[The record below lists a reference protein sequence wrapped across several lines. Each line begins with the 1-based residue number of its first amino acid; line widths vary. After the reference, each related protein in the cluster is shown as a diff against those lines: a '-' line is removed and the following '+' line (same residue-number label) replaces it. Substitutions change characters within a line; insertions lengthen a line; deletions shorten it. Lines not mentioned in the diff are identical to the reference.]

1 MNYNYP
7 YQSYMQPQQPVM
19 QAPQQQSSGI
29 VWVQGEAGAK
39 SYLLAPGQS
48 VLLMD
53 SEESKFYI
61 KSSDLSGIPMPL
73 RVFEYKELSETAK
86 APATEYVTRKEFDE
100 LVQRLKEM
108 QHE

>member
-7 YQSYMQPQQPVM
+7 YQNPYMQQPQQ
-19 QAPQQQSSGI
+19 QTQSSGI

-53 SEESKFYI
+53 SEESRFYI
-61 KSSDLSGIPMPL
+61 KSSDPSGIPMPL
-73 RVFEYKELSETAK
+73 RVFEYKELSEAAK
-86 APATEYVTRKEFDE
+86 APTEYVTRKEFEE
-100 LVQRLKEM
+100 LVSRLKKEIIN
-108 QHE
+108 E